1 MNKYLPLAI
10 ERYQHNYDPDFSVED
25 EYEKRLTSPA
35 SMVTKLFPL
44 LTYQK
49 GAGRPRNSRSSSL
62 TPPIWWPWLVS

>member
-35 SMVTKLFPL
+35 SVVTKLFPL
-44 LTYQK
+44 LTYPK
-49 GAGRPRNSRSSSL
+49 RGRQIPKKCKAALSITASSGYL
-62 TPPIWWPWLVS
+62 TS